1 MRKLIST
8 LLIVTT
14 LFANLSW
21 AADTHAEA
29 WFGHGAV
36 CAADWTLDNE
46 GTGNTG
52 ACDHCCHG
60 FFHIVGFTEQP
71 VFAVPAADAAA
82 IALFSYRYRSY
93 SQLPLTPPPNA

>member
-14 LFANLSW
+14 LLANFTW
-21 AADTHAEA
+21 ATDTHEEA

-36 CAADWTLDNE
+36 CGADWSLDHE
-46 GTGNTG
+46 DTDDTG

-71 VFAVPAADAAA
+71 VFAVPVADNAAA
-82 IALFSYRYRSY
+82 AFASYRYRSY